1 MCNHKMSR
9 KLFNFLCD
17 ATKLVCATVFGTVFI
32 AIAFHLVG
40 YVTLETIT
48 ESDLKYTHDK
58 EIVADV
64 LFALVLAYVLFSAGF
79 AKTPNDFFQFM
90 GIAAVAVLG
99 NMVLATDVAVMV
111 ALGGW
116 STLKSEFF
124 HVCVATAVLTGV
136 VLGGI
141 LGCVVVDVCC
151 TFWRKYKGP
160 DEQTKKSRRVDEDTV
175 LLAEK
180 V

>member
-1 MCNHKMSR
+1 MGR
-9 KLFNFLCD
+9 KLFNFLRD
-17 ATKLVCATVFGTVFI
+17 AVAVVCTTVFGSLFI

-48 ESDLKYTHDK
+48 ESELKYTHDK

-64 LFALVLAYVLFSAGF
+64 LFALVLVYVLVSAGV
-79 AKTPNDFFQFM
+79 AKTLDDFFQFM

-99 NMVLATDVAVMV
+99 NMVLATNVTVMV

-116 STLKSEFF
+116 TSLKSEVF
-124 HVCVATAVLTGV
+124 HVCIATTVLTGV

-141 LGCVVVDVCC
+141 LVCVSVNACC
-151 TFWRKYKGP
+151 HFWRKYP
-160 DEQTKKSRRVDEDTV
+160 DEKVNNHGEAAV